1 MNDQVRY
8 EHPRVHVDGEMTV
21 YTCGE
26 LKRQLLA
33 HLTEHGD
40 ATELELSR
48 VTEID
53 TAGLQIL
60 LTARRHAGEL
70 GREMR
75 VANPSGAVLEVL
87 ELCRLTD
94 LLAGSVPVPAEAP

>member
-1 MNDQVRY
+1 MDSQVHY
-8 EHPRVHVDGEMTV
+8 EQQRVRVDGEMTV
-21 YTCGE
+21 YTCSQ
-26 LKRQLLA
+26 LKPELLA
-33 HLTEHGD
+33 QVTQHAD

-48 VTEID
+48 VTEMD

-60 LTARRHAGEL
+60 LMALRHASDL

-75 VANPSGAVLEVL
+75 VVSPSRAVTEVL

-94 LLAGSVPVPAEAP
+94 LIAAPAAGAAAP

>member
-1 MNDQVRY
+1 MDSQVRY
-8 EHPRVHVDGEMTV
+8 EQPRVHVNGEMTV
-21 YTCGE
+21 YTCSE
-26 LKRQLLA
+26 LKPQLLA
-33 HLTEHGD
+33 QLTEHAD

-48 VTEID
+48 VTEMD

-60 LTARRHAGEL
+60 LTARRHASDL

-75 VANPSGAVLEVL
+75 VVNPSRAVTEVL

-94 LLAGSVPVPAEAP
+94 LLVACAAMTEAP